1 MLQFLHYSNKDIKDR
16 NELKTQLSG
25 AATVTLKGSD
35 GKSVQVP
42 QAVITQAQLGLVQ
55 PGPDGTITVP
65 GSDGKPV
72 KISQTALAAAAP
84 AVLSNMTGGS
94 IQNKRHL

>member
-1 MLQFLHYSNKDIKDR
+1 M
-16 NELKTQLSG
+16 
-25 AATVTLKGSD
+25 KGSD

-42 QAVITQAQLGLVQ
+42 QAVVAQAQLGLVQ

-72 KISQTALAAAAP
+72 KIPQTALAAAAP

-94 IQNKRHL
+94 ILNTRPLIQILHKSGTQDFLKSTRIN

>member
-1 MLQFLHYSNKDIKDR
+1 M
-16 NELKTQLSG
+16 
-25 AATVTLKGSD
+25 KGSD

-72 KISQTALAAAAP
+72 KIPQTALAAAAP

-94 IQNKRHL
+94 IQNTRLYKNITKIFDSHFLKYKL

>member
-1 MLQFLHYSNKDIKDR
+1 M
-16 NELKTQLSG
+16 
-25 AATVTLKGSD
+25 KGSD

-42 QAVITQAQLGLVQ
+42 QAVVAQAQLGLVQ

-72 KISQTALAAAAP
+72 KIPQTALAAAAP
-84 AVLSNMTGGS
+84 TVLSNMTGGS
-94 IQNKRHL
+94 IQNTRLYKNITKIFDSHFLKYKL

>member
-1 MLQFLHYSNKDIKDR
+1 M
-16 NELKTQLSG
+16 
-25 AATVTLKGSD
+25 
-35 GKSVQVP
+35 QVP
-42 QAVITQAQLGLVQ
+42 QAVVAQAQLGLVQ

-72 KISQTALAAAAP
+72 KIPQTALAAAAP

-94 IQNKRHL
+94 IQNTRLYKNITKNFYSCI

>member
-1 MLQFLHYSNKDIKDR
+1 M
-16 NELKTQLSG
+16 
-25 AATVTLKGSD
+25 TLKGSD

-72 KISQTALAAAAP
+72 KIPQTALAAAAP

-94 IQNKRHL
+94 IQNTRLYKNITKIFSSCI

>member
-1 MLQFLHYSNKDIKDR
+1 M
-16 NELKTQLSG
+16 
-25 AATVTLKGSD
+25 
-35 GKSVQVP
+35 QVP
-42 QAVITQAQLGLVQ
+42 QAVVAQAQLGLVQ

-72 KISQTALAAAAP
+72 KIPQTALTAAAP

-94 IQNKRHL
+94 IQNKHFTKTLQRYSIHVS